1 MDADE
6 EIMDYLRNIEQ
17 YPIDYRSAAE
27 SAAESTR
34 VAKGRTTKVMDE
46 LRELPFV
53 PTLVLAAVMILAMV
67 VK

>member
-1 MDADE
+1 MDVDE

-27 SAAESTR
+27 SAE
-34 VAKGRTTKVMDE
+34 VAKGRTTKVMDG
-46 LRELPFV
+46 LRELPIV
-53 PTLVLAAVMILAMV
+53 PTLVLAALMILAMV